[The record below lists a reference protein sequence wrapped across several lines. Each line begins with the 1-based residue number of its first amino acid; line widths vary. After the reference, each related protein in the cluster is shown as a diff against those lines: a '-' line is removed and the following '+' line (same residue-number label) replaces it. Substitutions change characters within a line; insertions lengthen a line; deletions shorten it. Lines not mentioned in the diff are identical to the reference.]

1 MAANDE
7 SMYLKLGDVNLW
19 ISMATIMF
27 NPLFWNVVGTSKSG
41 FWLIFLHEFIY

>member
-41 FWLIFLHEFIY
+41 FLFNLISF